1 MSGASVTGR
10 ICSWVEGNLDKDF
23 TLEEMSEEL
32 NYSKFYMERVFKENT
47 GTTIY
52 RYVQGRRLEEAARKL
67 AETKQPVVE
76 IALETGY
83 GSQQAFARAFRCVY
97 GCTPREYRRSFVP
110 GQNRISMLLR
120 GNGAGAFLCRGGL
133 AA

>member
-67 AETKQPVVE
+67 ACNMVRKLKITENEKYT
-76 IALETGY
+76 L
-83 GSQQAFARAFRCVY
+83 
-97 GCTPREYRRSFVP
+97 
-110 GQNRISMLLR
+110 
-120 GNGAGAFLCRGGL
+120 
-133 AA
+133 

>member
-23 TLEEMSEEL
+23 TLEEMSGEL
-32 NYSKFYMERVFKENT
+32 NYSKFYMERVFKENM

-83 GSQQAFARAFRCVY
+83 G
-97 GCTPREYRRSFVP
+97 
-110 GQNRISMLLR
+110 
-120 GNGAGAFLCRGGL
+120 
-133 AA
+133 